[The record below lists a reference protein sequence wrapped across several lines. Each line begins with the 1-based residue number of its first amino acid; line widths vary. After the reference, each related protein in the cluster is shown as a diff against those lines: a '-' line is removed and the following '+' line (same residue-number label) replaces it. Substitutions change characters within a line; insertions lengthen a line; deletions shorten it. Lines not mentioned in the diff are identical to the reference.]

1 MIIIAHNCN
10 KYIKSIKKTNNN
22 KFKSIEKLSSGM
34 RINKVADDSAGLGFS
49 QNMKAQIRGLILVVI
64 KFLIKSI

>member
-1 MIIIAHNCN
+1 M
-10 KYIKSIKKTNNN
+10 KKTNNN

-34 RINKVADDSAGLGFS
+34 RINKAADDSSGLGFS